1 MAKSVKKSSDSERYI
16 PYEIV
21 FMVLA
26 MLPTKLLLQLR
37 SVCKTWR
44 DLISDVRIIKAHL
57 DMANDIHNNSLKRYM
72 DDDVWMRSTGLEDPG
87 RRYQLT
93 VPMKEFS
100 PHVEILASCNGDELR
115 NFALGYDATTKAYK
129 VPSVGADELSPN
141 TTLGPG
147 SSTYLCRYCFTPVIL
162 LEHPLS
168 RCQTGFLA
176 CFCTNSEHV
185 YDSTT
190 ASVYNIKTE
199 EWDRIEHFPYVIC
212 GNAQGVTVNGA
223 PHWVMYRD
231 HSANDIVVDP
241 VIVYFDLAEHR
252 FKEILKPHWFDDFCE
267 FEYGVFEGKLCF
279 NHYITKQKTEV
290 WIMEEYG
297 ESWVNVK
304 SLVNCVRFPGWCRDQ
319 QLGYFGAM
327 TFNEALYVESLVSP
341 FGGDDNSDMIG

>member
-26 MLPTKLLLQLR
+26 MLPTKLLLQL
-37 SVCKTWR
+37 
-44 DLISDVRIIKAHL
+44 
-57 DMANDIHNNSLKRYM
+57 SLKRYM
-72 DDDVWMRSTGLEDPG
+72 DDAVWMRSTGLEDPG

-100 PHVEILASCNGDELR
+100 PHVEILASCNGLLL
-115 NFALGYDATTKAYK
+115 LGYDATTKAYK
-129 VPSVGADELSPN
+129 VVKIVRFTGGRLR
-141 TTLGPG
+141 G
-147 SSTYLCRYCFTPVIL
+147 SQNNVMYRRFSD
-162 LEHPLS
+162 S
-168 RCQTGFLA
+168 
-176 CFCTNSEHV
+176 V

-223 PHWVMYRD
+223 PHWVMCRD

-241 VIVYFDLAEHR
+241 VIVCFDLAEHR

-267 FEYGVFEGKLCF
+267 FEYGVFEGKLYF
-279 NHYITKQKTEV
+279 VHYITKQNTEV

-304 SLVNCVRFPGWCRDQ
+304 SLVNCVHFPGWCRDQ
-319 QLGYFGAM
+319 QLGYFGPM
-327 TFNEALYVESLVSP
+327 TFNEELYVESLVSP
-341 FGGDDNSDMIG
+341 FGRDDNSDMIG